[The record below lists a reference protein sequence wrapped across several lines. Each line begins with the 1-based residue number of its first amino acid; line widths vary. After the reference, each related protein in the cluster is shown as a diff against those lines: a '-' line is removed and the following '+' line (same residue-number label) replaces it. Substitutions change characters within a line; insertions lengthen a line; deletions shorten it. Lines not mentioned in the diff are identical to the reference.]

1 MEELKYWIWLSRIE
15 NLGSIRTQRLLKIYN
30 TPKEIWK
37 LKKEDLI
44 KIDGIGEKVANEI
57 LNIRYRYNLEEI
69 QNKMQRE
76 HIELITFQNKH
87 YPENLKHIYDMP
99 ISLYAKGNT
108 NILNDFSLAI
118 IGCRENSE
126 YGEKVATA
134 IGKGLAK
141 QNITT
146 VSGLAK
152 GIDCISQKATVKV
165 GGKTIAVIGSGI
177 NNIYP
182 TENIELANEIIK
194 TDGVIISEY
203 PPETKAEKMN
213 FPARNRI
220 ISGISSGVIV
230 VEAKNKSGS
239 MTTVDFALE
248 QGKTVFAIPRKYY
261 KQEFR
266 RYK

>member
-1 MEELKYWIWLSRIE
+1 MDELKYWIWLSRIE
-15 NLGSIRTQRLLKIYN
+15 NLGSIRIQRLLKEYN

-44 KIDGIGEKVANEI
+44 KVEGIGDKVANEI
-57 LNIRYRYNLEEI
+57 LDNKYRHNLEAIE
-69 QNKMQRE
+69 QKMKRE
-76 HIELITFQNKH
+76 QIELITFQNEL
-87 YPENLKHIYDMP
+87 YPENLKYIYDMP

-108 NILNDFSLAI
+108 NILKDFSLAI
-118 IGCRENSE
+118 IGCRKNSS
-126 YGEKVATA
+126 YGEKVAKA

-141 QNITT
+141 QNIVT

-152 GIDCISQKATVKV
+152 GIDCISQKATIEA

-182 TENIELANEIIK
+182 KENIELANQIIK
-194 TDGVIISEY
+194 TGGVIISEY
-203 PPETKAEKMN
+203 LPDTKAEKMN

-220 ISGISSGVIV
+220 ISGISSGVVV
-230 VEAKNKSGS
+230 VEAKNKSGT

-248 QGKTVFAIPRKYY
+248 QGKAVFAIPRKYY
-261 KQEFR
+261 
-266 RYK
+266 